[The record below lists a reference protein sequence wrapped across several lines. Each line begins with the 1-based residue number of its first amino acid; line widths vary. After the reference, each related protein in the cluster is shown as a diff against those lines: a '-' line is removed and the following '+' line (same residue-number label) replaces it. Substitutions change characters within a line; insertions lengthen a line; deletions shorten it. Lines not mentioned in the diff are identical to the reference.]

1 MRSLIGNDKGT
12 LLSRKF
18 FEGFRVEGRKKT
30 RASTRRKMENAMA
43 TGLVYRAGLCR
54 SRSGPFEVQCTIGI
68 HGVRGHTVAN
78 SLRPRTTPEIRREH
92 TSTTQVPLQFKA

>member
-1 MRSLIGNDKGT
+1 M
-12 LLSRKF
+12 
-18 FEGFRVEGRKKT
+18 
-30 RASTRRKMENAMA
+30 RRKMKNAMA
-43 TGLVYRAGLCR
+43 SGLVYGAGLCR
-54 SRSGPFEVQCTIGI
+54 SCSDLVGVQCTISI